1 LSFISAAYAYTGT
14 FQWTKGSDL
23 NLDFQAEDS
32 NGVVRSFN
40 LGNTIQNSNVH
51 ALNTS
56 FNFDQLY
63 RSIGLVKKTN
73 NPRGA
78 SRNARVQPQ
87 QTQNNNSSSVGKK
100 SVNTLIDIV
109 TMVKRAQFTYQ
120 ENNGTFLPGYLP
132 TPGWLGTMK
141 PTFGYTFGS
150 QRDIRQL
157 AAERG
162 WLTNYEFFNQQY
174 TELTNKSL
182 DYSANLEPLRDL
194 KIDIIG
200 NRIYSES
207 TSENYRVT
215 DGNYESLTPNTFGNF
230 SISTAIISTAFS
242 RSDETQSVAFDNF
255 RDNRLTIANRLATE
269 FYGTSNF
276 ERDEEGFP
284 VGFGKTNQSVVIP
297 AFYSAYAGSNP
308 DNVTTS
314 AIRDVPIPNW
324 IIKFTGL
331 MRIPWFRNNFRR
343 FSIQHG
349 YRSSYTINQFRTN
362 LAFDPDN
369 PPDPNV
375 PIEQQPDAV
384 DQQGNFKNET
394 LYSNINLEERF
405 SPLIR
410 LEFEMKNSVKVLLEA
425 QRDRLLSLSLDNNLL
440 TEVQGQE
447 YIVGLGYRVKD
458 LRIRSKIAGSR
469 QVIKSDLNLRADLAV
484 RDNKTII
491 RYLDVLESQ
500 ITAGQ
505 TIWTAKFTA
514 DYAFSKNLTGIF
526 YLDYTFSD
534 FAISTSFPQ
543 ANLRTGVTIRYN
555 FGN

>member
-1 LSFISAAYAYTGT
+1 LSA
-14 FQWTKGSDL
+14 
-23 NLDFQAEDS
+23 
-32 NGVVRSFN
+32 
-40 LGNTIQNSNVH
+40 
-51 ALNTS
+51 
-56 FNFDQLY
+56 
-63 RSIGLVKKTN
+63 
-73 NPRGA
+73 
-78 SRNARVQPQ
+78 
-87 QTQNNNSSSVGKK
+87 GKK
-100 SVNTLIDIV
+100 SVNTLIDLV

-132 TPGWLGTMK
+132 TPGWLGTMR
-141 PTFGYTFGS
+141 PTLGYTFGS

-157 AAERG
+157 AAQRG
-162 WLTNYEFFNQQY
+162 WLTEYPFFNQQY
-174 TELTNKSL
+174 TELNNKTL
-182 DYSANLEPLRDL
+182 DYSANLEPMRDL
-194 KIDIIG
+194 KIDIVG
-200 NRIYSES
+200 NRIFSES
-207 TSENYRVT
+207 TSENFRV
-215 DGNYESLTPNTFGNF
+215 DNGIYNALTPNTFGNF
-230 SISTAIISTAFS
+230 SISTAIIATSFS
-242 RSDETQSVAFDNF
+242 RSDETQSAAFEDF
-255 RDNRLTIANRLATE
+255 RNNRLTIANRLATE

-276 ERDEEGFP
+276 DRDAEGFP
-284 VGFGKTNQSVVIP
+284 IGFGKTNQSVVIP
-297 AFYSAYAGSNP
+297 AFYAAYTGSNAES
-308 DNVTTS
+308 VSTS
-314 AIRDVPIPNW
+314 ATRSVPIPNW
-324 IIKFTGL
+324 ILKYTGL
-331 MRIPWFRNNFRR
+331 MRIPWFRENFRR

-362 LAFDPDN
+362 LAYDTEN

-375 PIEQQPDAV
+375 PIVNQPDAV
-384 DQQGNFKNET
+384 DQQGNFKNEI

-458 LRIRSKIAGSR
+458 LRIRSRIAGSR
-469 QVIKSDLNLRADLAV
+469 QVIKSDLNMRADLAV

-491 RYLDVLESQ
+491 RYLDVLDSQ

-505 TIWTAKFTA
+505 TIWTVKYTA

-543 ANLRTGVTIRYN
+543 SNLRAGVTIRYN